1 MSKPLYNEHVS
12 VVMTFSWSRW
22 CIHCS
27 FQLSKNL
34 QGSVKEIKNHGCN
47 TNNMQIDGYEQL
59 KEFTKSVELMSG
71 KFDLYEKKHEEEQEK
86 ENTDTI
92 VLNVFRE
99 KLNIDLSVK
108 DLGRSHRIG
117 EQDPENDV
125 EVYSI

>member
-1 MSKPLYNEHVS
+1 
-12 VVMTFSWSRW
+12 
-22 CIHCS
+22 
-27 FQLSKNL
+27 
-34 QGSVKEIKNHGCN
+34 
-47 TNNMQIDGYEQL
+47 MQIDGYEQL

-71 KFDLYEKKHEEEQEK
+71 KFDLYEKKHEEEQEN

-117 EQDPENDV
+117 EQDPENDS